1 MNGWLSKKHQSMME
15 TVKRDLNALKDVSI
29 THDSWSSGATENI
42 RMEDEG
48 VVLETVKVTGSH
60 TSEAKDQI
68 DLSL

>member
-1 MNGWLSKKHQSMME
+1 MLSKMCLLHMIAGQVVPQKILGWKM
-15 TVKRDLNALKDVSI
+15 R
-29 THDSWSSGATENI
+29 
-42 RMEDEG
+42 G